1 MSDGSPSYCPTS
13 PSFCP
18 ESPTGVGDKRKAS
31 GFLGDDGGL
40 LRENAY
46 MELVHLF
53 ENVET
58 IELPPIA
65 KLLKDGVCG
74 LKEKLAA
81 ELDLAKKSKREI
93 DEKIELLETSD
104 AKLLDFYLTHLNA

>member
-1 MSDGSPSYCPTS
+1 MSDGSPTS

-31 GFLGDDGGL
+31 VLMGDDAAL
-40 LRENAY
+40 LRANAY

-53 ENVET
+53 ETVET

-65 KLLKDGVCG
+65 KLLKDGVSG
-74 LKEKLAA
+74 LQEKLAA
-81 ELDLAKKSKREI
+81 ELDFAKKTKKEI